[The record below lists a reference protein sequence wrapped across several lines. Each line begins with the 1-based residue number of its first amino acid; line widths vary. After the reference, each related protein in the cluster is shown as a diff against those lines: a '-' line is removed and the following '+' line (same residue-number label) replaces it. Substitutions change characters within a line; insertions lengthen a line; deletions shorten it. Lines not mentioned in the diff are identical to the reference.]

1 MDLRA
6 NASSIPGTDSRLV
19 SKRYAWYVFALTF
32 LIMVFDF
39 IDRQIVVSMFP
50 ALKAEWNLSDKELGA
65 LLSVVSL
72 TVGFGSLPIA
82 LLADRWS
89 RVKSIA
95 AMAGVWSLATISC
108 AFAGNYG
115 QLFAARSVIGVGEAG
130 YGPVGSALISSLFP
144 ARIRAGVL
152 SALIAAAT
160 IGGVIGVVLGGV
172 LTARWGWRAAFGV
185 VGVPGLILALLYLF
199 VRDYKTVGLVKSDA
213 TGATVRMTAL
223 DIAASVFRAPSAV
236 LVFIATALQLFVV
249 ATLYAWL
256 PSFLNRSYGLAV
268 DQAGVKA
275 AVVLLVGSLGAVAWG
290 YLADRISR
298 NRRHNRLL
306 LCAFCAVSTFAVL
319 TYAFGSVPPGDRQF
333 QLIVLGGFLMTGTLG
348 ASYAVVI
355 DVTHP
360 GLRATAT
367 AVLTFIQNVF
377 GQAAGPFIAGAL
389 SDSYGLSSALALVP
403 SFCVAAA
410 LLYLVSARSY
420 VRDLG
425 RAEKVDMAPAGAQL
439 VVAH

>member
-1 MDLRA
+1 MELRA
-6 NASSIPGTDSRLV
+6 NAPSSPGVDGWLV

-50 ALKAEWNLSDKELGA
+50 ALKAEWSLSDKELGA
-65 LLSVVSL
+65 LLSVVSI
-72 TVGFGSLPIA
+72 TVGFGALPIA

-95 AMAGVWSLATISC
+95 AMASVWSLATISC

-115 QLFAARSVIGVGEAG
+115 QLFAARSLIGLGEAG
-130 YGPVGSALISSLFP
+130 YGPVGSALISSIFP

-172 LTARWGWRAAFGV
+172 LTARWGWRAAFGI
-185 VGVPGLILALLYLF
+185 VGIPGLILALLYLF
-199 VRDYKTVGLVKSDA
+199 VRDYKTVGLTKSDA
-213 TGATVRMTAL
+213 VGATVKMTPR

-236 LVFIATALQLFVV
+236 LVYIATALQLFVV

-256 PSFLNRSYGLAV
+256 PSFLNRAYGLPV
-268 DQAGVKA
+268 DQAGAKA
-275 AVVLLVGSLGAVAWG
+275 AVVLLVGSLGAVVWG

-298 NRRHNRLL
+298 KRPYNRLL
-306 LCAFCAVSTFAVL
+306 LCAFCAIGTCATL
-319 TYAFGSVPPGDRQF
+319 TYAFGSVPPGDQQF
-333 QLIVLGGFLMTGTLG
+333 LLIALGGFLMTGTLG

-403 SFCVAAA
+403 LFCVAASA
-410 LLYLVSARSY
+410 LYLASARFY
-420 VRDLG
+420 QRDLG
-425 RAEKVDMAPAGAQL
+425 QTEKPDISPAGLPLLA
-439 VVAH
+439 VH